1 MRIRKREGKIW
12 TPPVA
17 TKVAGTP
24 RSYLVEAEG
33 VRFLTNR
40 RDQNKT
46 VERTDRKSN

>member
-1 MRIRKREGKIW
+1 MW
-12 TPPVA
+12 TSPVV

-33 VRFLTNR
+33 VRFLRNR

>member
-1 MRIRKREGKIW
+1 MW
-12 TPPVA
+12 TPPVV

-24 RSYLVEAEG
+24 RSYLVRVEAEG
-33 VRFLTNR
+33 VRFLRNR